1 MTGQW
6 HHPQALQLT
15 VDSFQKRIFF
25 LCYKRYSLTVDSFE
39 KAKTGAFRPH
49 ESFFDE
55 GQTKEN
61 EDEDNFF

>member
-1 MTGQW
+1 M
-6 HHPQALQLT
+6 
-15 VDSFQKRIFF
+15 IF
-25 LCYKRYSLTVDSFE
+25 LRYCLTVDSFE

-61 EDEDNFF
+61 EDEYKFFGQHLRNSHFIFINLHGKS

>member
-1 MTGQW
+1 ML
-6 HHPQALQLT
+6 QALQF
-15 VDSFQKRIFF
+15 DSWQFPKLIFALQLLQLQF
-25 LCYKRYSLTVDSFE
+25 W

>member
-1 MTGQW
+1 MTSTPSVTG
-6 HHPQALQLT
+6 
-15 VDSFQKRIFF
+15 DSFLNSF
-25 LCYKRYSLTVDSFE
+25 LRYRCYSYIFE

>member
-1 MTGQW
+1 MT
-6 HHPQALQLT
+6 PQALQYN
-15 VDSFQKRIFF
+15 SFQNSF
-25 LCYKRYSLTVDSFE
+25 LRYSCYSYSFE